1 MPFPPEP
8 FCKPREDISSQS
20 SRAVPILS
28 DLSLHGKYRPDTL
41 LLLFHNLM
49 TLSSLRF
56 SLATSILVAV
66 LPGVSYA
73 AGGQFTDLTKDSPIL
88 PAATYLVEKGIMQSA
103 PLFKPNDKV
112 TRAQAA
118 KVLVAALVKPEELSK
133 ITTSSFTDV
142 PAGQWFTSYAEA
154 ARLMGIVDSVPTF
167 NPNKVVTKAAFLKM
181 LLTSRK
187 LDYKGTVADLKSP
200 LASDVRDPNDW
211 SFPVMRYAFAVS
223 TIDAKKDGSLQPGAE
238 LTRGEMALIYYR
250 LDKFLAGQRTQALLS
265 ETETEVSNTLQM
277 LTDKNI
283 EQAEWAVARAV
294 LAARGA
300 LIARPAEPLV
310 KAAVKVA
317 EGFQSLVVGYK
328 AGVSGDLDG
337 AITSAKNAYTLADK
351 AKTFSPGLSSLTSQM
366 QTIAKNM
373 AEEARKAKVQPA
385 PAPKK

>member
-1 MPFPPEP
+1 MKLIASF
-8 FCKPREDISSQS
+8 R
-20 SRAVPILS
+20 LS
-28 DLSLHGKYRPDTL
+28 VVTCC
-41 LLLFHNLM
+41 
-49 TLSSLRF
+49 
-56 SLATSILVAV
+56 LVAFV
-66 LPGVSYA
+66 PSVSYA
-73 AGGQFTDLTKDSPIL
+73 AAGQFTDLPKDSPIL
-88 PAATYLVEKGIMQSA
+88 PAAEYMVEKGMMQSA

-112 TRAQAA
+112 TRAQAT
-118 KVLVAALVKPEELSK
+118 KVLVAALVKPDELQK
-133 ITTSSFTDV
+133 ITSSSFTDV

-154 ARLMGIVDSVPTF
+154 ARLMGIVDSVPAF

-187 LDYKGTVADLKSP
+187 LDYKGTLADLKSP
-200 LASDVRDPNDW
+200 LASDVRDPADW
-211 SFPVMRYAFAVS
+211 SYPIIRYAFAVS

-283 EQAEWAVARAV
+283 EQAEWAVARSV
-294 LAARGA
+294 LSARGA
-300 LIARPAEPLV
+300 LISRPTEPLV

-317 EGFQSLVVGYK
+317 EGFQSLVIGYK
-328 AGVSGDLDG
+328 AGVAGDLDG
-337 AITSAKNAYTLADK
+337 AITAAKNAYTLADK
-351 AKTFSPGLSSLTSQM
+351 AKAFSPGLSSLTAQM

-373 AEEARKAKVQPA
+373 AEEARKAKTQPAPA